1 MVKKNLINKKLTKN
15 LSNIEIKQI
24 FGDDNLLKELFK
36 NVIYAVNP
44 SRYEGF
50 SLPNL
55 EAMSIRC
62 HFICSDISIFRKIC
76 QNSSMYFD
84 LNDKVTLIA
93 CINLLINNEDF
104 KT

>member
-1 MVKKNLINKKLTKN
+1 MKKNLENKKLTKN

-36 NVIYAVNP
+36 NAIYAVNP

-55 EAMSIRC
+55 EAISIRC
-62 HFICSDISIFRKIC
+62 YFVCPHISIFREI
-76 QNSSMYFD
+76 
-84 LNDKVTLIA
+84 
-93 CINLLINNEDF
+93 
-104 KT
+104 